1 MTSENVAPPCHG
13 SQMTGWLG
21 YESVYSFQETAFGH
35 WCRMEAMML
44 AQNVSMRQDM
54 GGGSEW
60 LAEARRLADGKF
72 LSRRE
77 VRRLL
82 VAAASGGEREIVS
95 YGYDEHGLVTSV
107 VFYPSRPL
115 GYEPVW
121 VSRKDTSVFKEL
133 LEILQRSG
141 LPFDQGEPTLSSPP
155 RGGHGS
161 V

>member
-1 MTSENVAPPCHG
+1 
-13 SQMTGWLG
+13 MTGWLG
-21 YESVYSFQETAFGH
+21 YESVYSFQDTAFGH
-35 WCRMEAMML
+35 WCRMQAMLL
-44 AQNVSMRQDM
+44 AQNVSMRQEM

-72 LSRRE
+72 LSQHE
-77 VRRLL
+77 VRRSL

-121 VSRKDTSVFKEL
+121 VSRKDTAVFKEL
-133 LEILQRSG
+133 LDILQRSS
-141 LPFDQGEPTLSSPP
+141 LPFDQGELLSSSSD
-155 RGGHGS
+155 RRAHGS
-161 V
+161 A